1 MTGDRKGDGAA
12 MAVIRSVCVYCGSSS
27 RVEEVH
33 KETARQVGR
42 LLAERGITLVYGG
55 GRVGLMGICADAA
68 LAAGGSVIGI
78 IPGHIQRL
86 EVQHTGLTELH
97 VVETM
102 HERKKLMFDRSD
114 GFMVLAGGFG
124 TLDET
129 FEMVTWRQ
137 LGLHDKPI
145 VLVDTDGYWQ
155 PVVQL
160 ADHMMRSGFVRP
172 EHRDLFQLA
181 PTPEAAL
188 ELMAG
193 PQAPVAPISV
203 KWA

>member
-1 MTGDRKGDGAA
+1 MTA
-12 MAVIRSVCVYCGSSS
+12 IRSVCVYCGSSS
-27 RVEEVH
+27 RVAEIH
-33 KETARQVGR
+33 KETARHVGR
-42 LLAERGITLVYGG
+42 LLAARGITLVYGG
-55 GRVGLMGICADAA
+55 GRVGLMGLCADAA
-68 LAAGGSVIGI
+68 LEAGGQVVGI

-114 GFMVLAGGFG
+114 GFMVLAGGYG

-145 VLVDTDGYWQ
+145 VLVDTAGYWQ
-155 PVVQL
+155 PVMAL
-160 ADHMMRSGFVRP
+160 SEHMVEAGFVRP
-172 EHRDLFQLA
+172 EHRGLFQIA

-188 ELMAG
+188 EAMAG
-193 PQAPVAPISV
+193 PQEPVAPISV